1 MGAMKNIAIEKANIT
16 RYYAR
21 VDKDY
26 WTSKNK
32 VEEQVKKLGREM
44 TRRIIMADQADRFVK
59 EFIDKVE
66 EINKANP
73 RCKPL
78 HAYKPDYLPPDIH
91 DIFINVDGVTL
102 IELAWVK
109 D

>member
-1 MGAMKNIAIEKANIT
+1 MGAMKNLSIEKANIT
-16 RYYAR
+16 WYYAR

-32 VEEQVKKLGREM
+32 AEEQVKKLGREK
-44 TRRIIMADQADRFVK
+44 TRRIIMTDKVEQFIK
-59 EFIDKVE
+59 EFIDRVE

-78 HAYKPDYLPPDIH
+78 HAYKADYLPPDNH
-91 DIFINVDGVTL
+91 DIYVIVDGVTH